1 MIGINAA
8 IFTQTGTSAGVGFA
22 IPSSTVLKIAPQ
34 LIQFGKV
41 RRAGLNVDLA
51 PDPIA
56 YQLNVRNGALIL
68 KVPGGSAAAKA
79 GLAPTSRGFAG
90 NIVLGDIVVAVDGK
104 PVKGKSDLLRV
115 LDDYGVGDQV
125 SLTIRRGSETLEATL
140 PLEEADM

>member
-41 RRAGLNVDLA
+41 RRAGLNVDFA

-68 KVPGGSAAAKA
+68 KVNCMYQMFACTSISLSYRT
-79 GLAPTSRGFAG
+79 LAP
-90 NIVLGDIVVAVDGK
+90 
-104 PVKGKSDLLRV
+104 P
-115 LDDYGVGDQV
+115 
-125 SLTIRRGSETLEATL
+125 
-140 PLEEADM
+140 